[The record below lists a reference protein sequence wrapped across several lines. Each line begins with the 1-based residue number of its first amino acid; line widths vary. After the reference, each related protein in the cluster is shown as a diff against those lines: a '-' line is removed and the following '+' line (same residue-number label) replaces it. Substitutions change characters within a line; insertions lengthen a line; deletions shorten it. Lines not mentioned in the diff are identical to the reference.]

1 MSAMRRKNREL
12 RRSSQSAKNH
22 GAVSIAQGTVAFIE
36 KSAFLPL
43 YAITVNN
50 QSLLCPPYMYNY
62 IELFLQKYCEHIHNN
77 V

>member
-1 MSAMRRKNREL
+1 MKITV
-12 RRSSQSAKNH
+12 QSFGLTPHAPLEEH
-22 GAVSIAQGTVAFIE
+22 IE